1 MNGITTIL
9 PFRLESRICLPDG
22 STKVNSGDLRGTGG
36 VAKAETVSATNAV
49 AAKARIRFRI
59 GPVYLRPSIDWTDVP
74 DKRIVKRPESPVP
87 DSSVG
92 VADVTSIFFH
102 FPLRT
107 RWESSK
113 YV

>member
-9 PFRLESRICLPDG
+9 PLRLESRIGLPDG
-22 STKVNSGDLRGTGG
+22 SVMVNSGDLRGTGG

-49 AAKARIRFRI
+49 AAKARIARFRI

-74 DKRIVKRPESPVP
+74 DNRTVKRPESPVP
-87 DSSVG
+87 DISVG
-92 VADVTSIFFH
+92 VADATSIFFH

-107 RWESSK
+107 R
-113 YV
+113 